1 MNNFTKSLCNT
12 AYTSNNAISN
22 KSSLSACL
30 DLFSMGVSSSDKQA
44 LVKAALLEDL
54 PLAIKTIMYL
64 RDPRD
69 QGQGSKDIAR
79 AFHTIAMTALSL
91 WLIYN
96 IILYPLYY
104 LIFNFK
110 KVLNYIFDCKGN

>member
-1 MNNFTKSLCNT
+1 MYGIGYIALHWFDLSLVGKASSPFEFYLVQGFTIIFLT
-12 AYTSNNAISN
+12 A
-22 KSSLSACL
+22 
-30 DLFSMGVSSSDKQA
+30 M
-44 LVKAALLEDL
+44 
-54 PLAIKTIMYL
+54 
-64 RDPRD
+64 
-69 QGQGSKDIAR
+69 IAV
-79 AFHTIAMTALSL
+79 SL